1 MSPAGTEG
9 TLMISVWEPAAAI
22 GAAGAARTMII
33 ASVVD
38 GAGAPRGGGAEPP
51 RRGDGEAD
59 ADAGWVVR

>member
-22 GAAGAARTMII
+22 GAAGAVRTMII

-38 GAGAPRGGGAEPP
+38 GAEPP